1 MTDIAAPAP
10 AVVGR
15 SLWGDAWARLKA
27 NRAAM
32 FSLYYLA
39 FIALISVF
47 GPSLVPHEYTTI
59 YGDYVRTPPSLS
71 AYPKPDMIQT

>member
-1 MTDIAAPAP
+1 MTDIAASAP

-39 FIALISVF
+39 FIVVIS
-47 GPSLVPHEYTTI
+47 
-59 YGDYVRTPPSLS
+59 
-71 AYPKPDMIQT
+71 